1 MRPQAG
7 WLPGPAFRG
16 GWPHFMKLR
25 ARLISSSLS
34 FAYLLAAAPL
44 FAQPVRFEHF
54 TTEEG
59 LPEDSI
65 RTMAQDD
72 RGFLWIGTQAGLV
85 RYDGY
90 EMLTFLPDAADSA
103 SIGCR
108 IINDLCLA
116 RNGDLWI
123 GSIDNGVSRYSARTG
138 KFTNWWPRPSRLPA
152 GACPA
157 PWSRGSARPRTAPCS
172 AVLSETVRWPGST
185 LTTAG
190 WKP

>member
-1 MRPQAG
+1 MAAPSLARV
-7 WLPGPAFRG
+7 
-16 GWPHFMKLR
+16 
-25 ARLISSSLS
+25 RLISWNLCVLC
-34 FAYLLAAAPL
+34 LLAATVA
-44 FAQPVRFEHF
+44 FSQPIRFEHF

-90 EMLTFLPDAADSA
+90 EMLTFLPDATDSA

-138 KFTNWWPRPSRLPA
+138 TFTNWWPGPSAPA

-157 PWSRGSARPRTAPCS
+157 RWSRESARPRTAPFWWPYRRPPC
-172 AVLSETVRWPGST
+172 WPGST

-190 WKP
+190 WKPSACPPAWTR